1 VRKTGA
7 ESVVETL
14 ESCGVSTIFGIPGI
28 HNLDIYEALAE
39 SSIRHITA
47 RHEQGAG
54 FMADGWA
61 RSTGKTGTALVISGP
76 GLTNI
81 LTPMAQAFHDSIPM
95 VVISSQIPSAYIG
108 RGAGFLH
115 ELKNSTIM
123 AHSASKESRRVQ
135 SPNEIAPALEA
146 AYRLAETGRPGP
158 VHVEIPMDILAMETT
173 DVSRPSGTAQTTW
186 TPAVSH
192 ELVKEAAARLGK
204 AQNPVMILGG
214 GAGNASQEAL
224 EVAKKTGAVVIESC
238 AGKGVIDEGHPLCLG
253 ARLHFPSVRSF
264 LETADVILAVGTEL
278 APTDLWEHPLPKAR
292 FLIQI
297 DLDPANF
304 QRNARA
310 DTGIRADAATALSE
324 ISKALEERS
333 LSLDERTV
341 RVSEI
346 KDRAKSELADLTGMG
361 KDLALMEELVSALRR
376 AIPGEGVL
384 AADMTGPAYVAISEY
399 PAHKPSTFMHPV
411 GFGTLGFAVPAAIGA
426 KLAMPDV
433 PVVALTGDGG
443 FQFTMAEVAVACRE
457 GLPLPIVVWNDDGFG
472 EIRRNEA
479 ARRFPRAIAVD
490 NPAPCFEA
498 LAASW
503 KAGYARVRSG
513 RDLAESIAHAFGE
526 GHPTI
531 IEARPGKGRNAHDY
545 KRHPTRREGT

>member
-1 VRKTGA
+1 MRKTGA
-7 ESVVETL
+7 KRVVETL
-14 ESCGVSTIFGIPGI
+14 ESLGVNTIFGIPGI

-61 RSTGKTGTALVISGP
+61 RSTGKTGTALAISGP

-81 LTPMAQAFHDSIPM
+81 LTPMAQAYHDSIPM
-95 VVISSQIPSAYIG
+95 VVISSQIPTAFIG

-123 AHSASKESRRVQ
+123 AQSASKESRRVQ
-135 SPNEIAPALEA
+135 SPDEIAPSLES

-158 VHVEIPMDILAMETT
+158 VHVEIPMDILVMEAD
-173 DVSRPSGTAQTTW
+173 DVARPSGKRPGAW
-186 TPAVSH
+186 TPAISR
-192 ELVKEAAARLGK
+192 ELVKDTAAKLDK
-204 AQNPVMILGG
+204 AQNAVMILGG
-214 GAGNASQEAL
+214 GAKNASKEVL
-224 EVAKKTGAVVIESC
+224 EVAEKTRALVIETC
-238 AGKGVIDEGHPLCLG
+238 AGKGVIDEDHPLCLG

-278 APTDLWEHPLPKAR
+278 SPTDLWEHPLPKAGL
-292 FLIQI
+292 LIQV

-304 QRNARA
+304 QRNTRA
-310 DTGIRADAATALSE
+310 DIGIRGDAAMALSE

-333 LSLDERTV
+333 LSLDDRAA
-341 RVSEI
+341 RVTKI
-346 KDRAKSELADLTGMG
+346 KDRARSELADLTGMG
-361 KDLALMEELVSALRR
+361 KDLAFMEELVSALRR

-384 AADMTGPAYVAISEY
+384 TADMTGPAYVAISEY
-399 PAHKPSTFMHPV
+399 PARKPSTFMHPV

-426 KLAMPDV
+426 KLAMPEV
-433 PVVALTGDGG
+433 PVAALTGDGG

-457 GLPLPIVVWNDDGFG
+457 GLPIPIVVWNDDGFG

-479 ARRFPRAIAVD
+479 ARRFPRSIAVD

-503 KAGYARVRSG
+503 KAGYAKVRSG
-513 RDLAESIAHAFGE
+513 RELAETIVHAFGE
-526 GHPTI
+526 ERPTI
-531 IEARPGKGRNAHDY
+531 IEARPGERTKS
-545 KRHPTRREGT
+545 P